1 MSTAEIREKL
11 HQLINK
17 ADERFIKMV
26 YALAKE
32 YQEDDFELS
41 SEHQKILDERLALHK
56 NNPDSASDW
65 NDAKGRI
72 ATRL

>member
-72 ATRL
+72 ATQL

>member
-1 MSTAEIREKL
+1 MSTAQIREKL

-41 SEHQKILDERLALHK
+41 NEHQKILDERLALHK